1 MNSSYRHERQ
11 TGGPRRPEYNRRM
24 LRIGPVA
31 IDFPIVQAALSGYS
45 DAPMRLTAR
54 RHGAEFAIHEVV
66 LDRLVLQSG
75 KLQRKIFALTPE
87 DHPVGGQLL
96 GSEPEEFALAAAAMA
111 EAGFDVIDINFGCP
125 VKKVLGRCRGGFL
138 LSDPATAIEIVRQV
152 RTAVPRETPVTVKMR
167 RGMADSL
174 DSERKFFEIF
184 DAALEIGA
192 AAFTVHG
199 RTVEQRY
206 VGPSRWE
213 FLARLRRHAP
223 GVTLL
228 GSGDL
233 FTAQDCVRM
242 IEQTGVDGVTV
253 ARGCIGNP
261 WIFREARAL
270 LEGRPLPEPPSVAE
284 QGRVILEHFE
294 LSVALHGESLA
305 GRLMRKFGIK
315 YSRLHPF
322 SMDVRNSFIRA
333 ASQAEWRAVLEEW
346 YDPDRDW
353 PPIIRPDPQAD
364 LLMSCTE

>member
-1 MNSSYRHERQ
+1 
-11 TGGPRRPEYNRRM
+11 M
-24 LRIGPVA
+24 LRIGPIS
-31 IDFPIVQAALSGYS
+31 IDFPVVQAALSGYS
-45 DAPMRLTAR
+45 DAPMRLIAR

-75 KLQRKIFALTPE
+75 KLQRKIFALTTE

-96 GSEPEEFALAAAAMA
+96 GSEPDEFAQAAAAMA

-138 LSDPATAIEIVRQV
+138 LSDPKTAIEIVRQV
-152 RTAVPRETPVTVKMR
+152 RAAVPSATPVTVKMR
-167 RGMADSL
+167 RGMDDSAE
-174 DSERKFFEIF
+174 SECKFFEIF
-184 DAALEIGA
+184 DAALELGVCM
-192 AAFTVHG
+192 FTVHG

-213 FLARLRRHAP
+213 FLSKLRRYAP

-233 FTAQDCVRM
+233 FAAQDCVRM
-242 IEQTGVDGVTV
+242 MEQTGVDGVTV

-261 WIFREARAL
+261 WVFREARAL
-270 LEGRPLPEPPSVAE
+270 LAGQPLPEPPSVAE

-294 LSVALHGESLA
+294 LSVALNGEYLA

-322 SMDVRNSFIRA
+322 ADAVRDGFIKA
-333 ASQAEWRAVLEEW
+333 ASRSEWRAVLDEW
-346 YDPDRDW
+346 YDPAREW
-353 PPIIRPDPQAD
+353 PATTRPDPEAD
-364 LLMSCTE
+364 LLTACAE